1 MGTVC
6 TLEQKYMPLW
16 MVPAVCLRP
25 SGSITTAKEN
35 VKMLLF
41 DQDGVSDV
49 CSLLAERVAWDHT
62 LCLLN
67 KRGQPWC
74 LAG

>member
-1 MGTVC
+1 
-6 TLEQKYMPLW
+6 
-16 MVPAVCLRP
+16 MVPAVCLRS
-25 SGSITTAKEN
+25 SGSITTAKEEN

-41 DQDGVSDV
+41 GQDGVSDV
-49 CSLLAERVAWDHT
+49 CNLLAERVAWDHT
-62 LCLLN
+62 LCLLY